1 MKKLYLAILLC
12 LCIPLT
18 ACGGSAARTS
28 FDALSAK
35 MQDASALSFE
45 ARIRAEYDDSTAE
58 FTLAYAEKDG
68 ESTVTVISPDIIRGV
83 SAHMKSGET
92 ALEYDGVMLDTG
104 ALDSFG
110 LSPMSALPLLAET
123 LRTGYLDS
131 AWDEGEERCALL
143 VPSDGV
149 SVEVHMDKYTL
160 TPLSA
165 EISSD
170 GRVRVFAELTG
181 WTLTDSAAG
190 TEIPSEE

>member
-18 ACGGSAARTS
+18 ACGGTAARTG

-35 MQDASALSFE
+35 MQNAAALSFE

-83 SAHMKSGET
+83 SAHVKSGET

-104 ALDSFG
+104 SLDSFG
-110 LSPMSALPLLAET
+110 LSPMSALPLLTQT

-131 AWDEGEERCALL
+131 AWDDGEMRCAML

-149 SVEVHMDKYTL
+149 SVEVHMDKYTD
-160 TPLSA
+160 TPLTA

-170 GRVRVFAELTG
+170 GRVRVFAEITG
-181 WTLTDSAAG
+181 WTLTDGAAAEEP
-190 TEIPSEE
+190 TEE